1 MTGRQERSNPPTR
14 IEKLTAIRSLILVV
28 YYTAGKCWKYAIAGA
43 NGSYESEGI
52 YYTAEAAEREGRRQ
66 VEVLLG

>member
-1 MTGRQERSNPPTR
+1 MTEKLGELKPTR
-14 IEKLTAIRSLILVV
+14 IEKVVAIGSLTLLV